1 MAYCPSKKEL
11 KSSNQK
17 RSILEAAIR
26 PELTFHLNIY
36 PRLPLI
42 ASLDYLQSSIS
53 GSVTAGSSTAA
64 AASADLVPPD
74 ADSVPSA
81 APSFVPPK
89 PSASIPIT
97 ELFAPSRVKSV
108 ELKNTNDYIEES
120 TVVKS
125 GLNGNLCICHSGLS
139 VVEDLT
145 FAQQICTRCK
155 VYTIQLFNIIKVG

>member
-1 MAYCPSKKEL
+1 MSYK
-11 KSSNQK
+11 QK
-17 RSILEAAIR
+17 RAILEAVIW
-26 PELTFHLNIY
+26 PELTDPSKRN
-36 PRLPLI
+36 PRLPSI
-42 ASLDYLQSSIS
+42 ASIVYSQSSLS
-53 GSVTAGSSTAA
+53 GSMTAGSSTAA

-97 ELFAPSRVKSV
+97 ELFAPSRVKAV